1 MESTT
6 YHPRRGPVV
15 GIPKS
20 GPTGMLRK
28 DFGLHFDQGIKVC
41 LLLNLLQPTELFL
54 GLEN

>member
-28 DFGLHFDQGIKVC
+28 DFGLHFDQGIKIC